1 MPSGFTKNLRSLRKR
16 SFLGQIVITLLSL
29 ELLFFASFISVP
41 LPTPTSRNIQ
51 LYVQNTAKELFTVSL
66 SQKPEL
72 KQKVEEQIPF
82 FKEPP
87 SGSVRF
93 GTYVPLLPIA
103 VALGYIIG
111 SPLILIVTGLY
122 LMLGLLGNNNGLF
135 LFASGG
141 GTSYIN
147 EPGFGYLLGIMGGA
161 WFAGFICPDEERKS
175 WRQILASVV
184 GVLIVH
190 AIGLSIV
197 FGSSIGVL
205 LFEGEQAYLS
215 FQPWLSEQLRNLSWY
230 TLPYDLLFATMLI
243 ALVFPLRLL
252 FTMLMSPDISSR
264 HRPRVDTQLE
274 VLQESGV

>member
-1 MPSGFTKNLRSLRKR
+1 M
-16 SFLGQIVITLLSL
+16 ITLLSL
-29 ELLFFASFISVP
+29 ELLFFASFISVQ

-82 FKEPP
+82 FKEPAT
-87 SGSVRF
+87 GSVRF

-103 VALGYIIG
+103 VTLGYILG
-111 SPLILIVTGLY
+111 SPLILIVTGIY
-122 LMLGLLGNNNGLF
+122 LLLGLVGNNNGLF
-135 LFASGG
+135 LFAAGG

-147 EPGFGYLLGIMGGA
+147 EPGFGYLLGIIGGA

-175 WRQILASVV
+175 WRQIVASIV

-274 VLQESGV
+274 VLQENGV

>member
-16 SFLGQIVITLLSL
+16 SFLGQIVIALLSL
-29 ELLFFASFISVP
+29 ELLFFTSFISIP

-51 LYVQNTAKELFTVSL
+51 LYLQNTAKDLFAVSL

-72 KQKVEEQIPF
+72 RQKIQDQVPF
-82 FKEPP
+82 FREPA

-103 VALGYIIG
+103 VTLGYILG
-111 SPLILIVTGLY
+111 TPLILIVTGIY
-122 LMLGLLGNNNGLF
+122 LLLGLVGTSNGLF

-147 EPGFGYLLGIMGGA
+147 EPGFGYLIGIIAGG
-161 WFAGFICPDEERKS
+161 WFAAFICPDEERKS
-175 WRQILASVV
+175 WRQLVASIV

-243 ALVFPLRLL
+243 AVVFPLRSL

-264 HRPRVDTQLE
+264 HRPRVDAQLE